1 MCKRERLLAK
11 RWRKVTFHPSFWG
24 HDRNHY
30 FNGVLFT
37 KYRTMSIC
45 YLSFQR
51 SNWTE
56 IQLVRFDGLF
66 EGQKASTS
74 VRLSPTPASIDYV
87 IWSASSTG
95 WKLRA
100 FVQSKFK
107 MKRTSVKPGF
117 MYIDEL
123 LWNLGLS
130 WWHENLGRIEPCR
143 VVWVEPCRVV

>member
-1 MCKRERLLAK
+1 MGNFQSVQRDGERLPSIPHFGDMIETTILAVFYSPNTIP
-11 RWRKVTFHPSFWG
+11 WAC
-24 HDRNHY
+24 
-30 FNGVLFT
+30 VLWVF
-37 KYRTMSIC
+37 SGPVG
-45 YLSFQR
+45 QR
-51 SNWTE
+51 YSW
-56 IQLVRFDGLF
+56 IRFDGLS

-74 VRLSPTPASIDYV
+74 VLLSPTPASIDYV

-123 LWNLGLS
+123 LWNLGLP
-130 WWHENLGRIEPCR
+130 WWHENLGRIELCR
-143 VVWVEPCRVV
+143 VVWVGFHFNFA